1 MVKCPLHSF
10 FFLTTHSFM
19 KKYKSLD
26 FSLYIYFQHDF
37 EYSFL
42 HRSIFLRFEIS
53 QYFEWILYYVWNY
66 LFSTRIVYFFLKII
80 RWYKMHKL
88 VNSKGEKHSPRISQF
103 SCVWFRARGKC
114 SFFLNCRVL
123 KNIISSAEKV

>member
-1 MVKCPLHSF
+1 
-10 FFLTTHSFM
+10 M

-66 LFSTRIVYFFLKII
+66 LFSTRIVYFF
-80 RWYKMHKL
+80 
-88 VNSKGEKHSPRISQF
+88 
-103 SCVWFRARGKC
+103 
-114 SFFLNCRVL
+114 
-123 KNIISSAEKV
+123 

>member
-1 MVKCPLHSF
+1 MPPPFHF
-10 FFLTTHSFM
+10 FFNYALFYE
-19 KKYKSLD
+19 KVQK
-26 FSLYIYFQHDF
+26 FGFF
-37 EYSFL
+37 
-42 HRSIFLRFEIS
+42 SIFISSMISNIPFYIVAFFYVSKYHSILNEFCITFETTFFLPGCSI
-53 QYFEWILYYVWNY
+53 
-66 LFSTRIVYFFLKII
+66 FFLKII